1 MPIVNIDWV
10 ERSVEQKRELSKR
23 VTDAVAEVAGCP
35 AEAVTIIFTEHPKS
49 DVAKAG
55 KLLCD

>member
-10 ERSVEQKRELSKR
+10 ERSVEVKRELSKKI
-23 VTDAVAEVAGCP
+23 TDAVVEVAGCP
-35 AEAVTIIFTEHPKS
+35 AEAVTIIYTDHPKS